1 MENNT
6 SLIPEYSEAP
16 AFKQNA
22 ATNHEWL
29 ETAKWAKFI
38 AIYGFIY
45 LGITVL
51 GIIYLGVSVL
61 GFILGGMLSLV
72 PNSVIILLLF
82 ILLLVVAGLV
92 AIYLGSIRHLNF
104 AKHIRLAL
112 TNGNQ
117 EHLNEA
123 WRNMKRAWKVYG
135 IYTILMLSIYFIML
149 TAMGYTMRNFQNMGG
164 Y

>member
-1 MENNT
+1 MEDTNN
-6 SLIPEYSEAP
+6 LFPEYSEVP
-16 AFKQNA
+16 KFKQNA

-29 ETAKWAKFI
+29 ETAKWAKFF

-45 LGITVL
+45 LGITLL
-51 GIIYLGVSVL
+51 GILYLGVSVL
-61 GFILGGMLSLV
+61 GFILGGMLSLI
-72 PNSVIILLLF
+72 PNSVIVLF
-82 ILLLVVAGLV
+82 LIILLLVVAGMI
-92 AIYLGSIRHLNF
+92 AIYIGSIRHLNF

-112 TNGNQ
+112 ANGNQ
-117 EHLNEA
+117 EHLHEA

-135 IYTILMLSIYFIML
+135 IYTILMLSIYFVLL